1 MLMFHLLYEFRVAS
15 GFVLETVSNSRIE
28 WNRDKLKNRN
38 RIGKWKIIMGK
49 TKKNLVCINF
59 VFLLNL
65 IGIFGIGTMGIGDC
79 SCMIKVNCTHS
90 AMKQLEAYPYKIYKN
105 LSNVWCPSTS
115 ENALVRIEEMFV
127 LR

>member
-1 MLMFHLLYEFRVAS
+1 ME
-15 GFVLETVSNSRIE
+15 
-28 WNRDKLKNRN
+28 
-38 RIGKWKIIMGK
+38 WKIIMGK

-59 VFLLNL
+59 VFLLNW
-65 IGIFGIGTMGIGDC
+65 IGIFGIGIMGIGDC

-90 AMKQLEAYPYKIYKN
+90 AMKQLQAYPYKN
-105 LSNVWCPSTS
+105 LANVWCPSTS